1 MNIYDLIILLIIGLV
16 ALQFWQI
23 RAMTELANR
32 YAAQY
37 CKQHNL
43 QLVSVARDHT
53 RPGFYRGMPVWK
65 SRYAFEFSA
74 NRESL
79 SQGWFY
85 MQGKTVTNIDVPAYP
100 IN

>member
-1 MNIYDLIILLIIGLV
+1 MQLDDLIVLLLLGLIV
-16 ALQFWQI
+16 FQFWQI
-23 RAMTELANR
+23 RALTEMANR
-32 YAAQY
+32 FAANY

-43 QLVSVARDHT
+43 QLVSVARSNT
-53 RPGFYRGMPVWK
+53 RLGFYRKHLVWK
-65 SRYAFEFSA
+65 LEFMFEFSA

-79 SQGWFY
+79 NRGFFL